1 MMGARQKTLTA
12 DVILVTKNRK
22 EAGAAG
28 TTVKIC
34 LSVKTRIKLQSRKE
48 RITKKAIGYYYSVQ
62 ESSLAPVKERILV
75 FSKTRPCTRKSA
87 YSCHKE
93 NCSGFKSALR

>member
-1 MMGARQKTLTA
+1 MGASQKTLTA

-22 EAGAAG
+22 EAGA
-28 TTVKIC
+28 VWHHKIC
-34 LSVKTRIKLQSRKE
+34 LSVKRRIKLQSRKE

-62 ESSLAPVKERILV
+62 ESSLAPVKLDLAQG
-75 FSKTRPCTRKSA
+75 SS

-93 NCSGFKSALR
+93 ICSGFESPLR